1 MKRALNPKKG
11 NNKNKKKNANK
22 HRLKRVKGCDIYVV
36 RLDGAGLGESRPCHL
51 CLEWLRACGVKRV
64 FYSVRPQQQ
73 AAAAA
78 QPVGDDDGSPPVAAA
93 GAVRW
98 VKQTL
103 EALCAETQYVT
114 LSERFLSSRATNG
127 RWHEPPNHNH

>member
-22 HRLKRVKGCDIYVV
+22 HRYHLHLFFSLYVKNKNSLSLIHRLKRVKGCDIYVV

-78 QPVGDDDGSPPVAAA
+78 QPVSDDDGSPPVAAA

-98 VKQTL
+98 VKQVRCMHT
-103 EALCAETQYVT
+103 
-114 LSERFLSSRATNG
+114 
-127 RWHEPPNHNH
+127 